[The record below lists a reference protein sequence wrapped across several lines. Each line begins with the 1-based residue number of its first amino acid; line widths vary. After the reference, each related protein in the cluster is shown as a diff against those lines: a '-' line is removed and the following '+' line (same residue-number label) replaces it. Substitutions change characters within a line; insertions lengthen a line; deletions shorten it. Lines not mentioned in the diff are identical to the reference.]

1 MLLRDGLVGMMKL
14 LFSTFSEELEGA
26 MTEIREPRI
35 AAAAEKEMQK
45 WATAQ
50 EIADRIIRF
59 DAAHRQEKT
68 LGPYITISRQAG
80 AGAEDVARRV
90 GEQLGWEVVDKNVLD
105 AIAKCF
111 CLERSQLGNL
121 DESSGNWVRDTFG
134 LWLDPHIIS
143 ADKFLT
149 CLERVVW
156 MAARKGNVVFVGRGV
171 RFLLPDEF
179 GLAVRLVASEKY
191 RVERIQREKGLS
203 ESAARRFVHELEQT
217 RRQFVQRFF
226 HKDVD
231 NPEWY
236 DVVINVERWG
246 VEKTAEMIVA
256 AWHARQQALK
266 AATEPAAV
274 SV

>member
-1 MLLRDGLVGMMKL
+1 
-14 LFSTFSEELEGA
+14 

-35 AAAAEKEMQK
+35 AAAAEREMQK

-50 EIADRIIRF
+50 QIADHIIRF
-59 DAAHRQEKT
+59 DAAHGSRERK

-80 AGAEDVARRV
+80 SGAEEVARAI
-90 GEQLGWEVVDKNVLD
+90 GEKLGWEVVDKNVVD
-105 AIAKCF
+105 AIAKHF
-111 CLERSQLGNL
+111 CLERSQLENL
-121 DESSGNWVRDTFG
+121 DESSGNWVRDTLG

-143 ADKFLT
+143 ADKFLA

-156 MAARKGNVVFVGRGV
+156 MAARKGNVIFVGRGV

-191 RVERIQREKGLS
+191 RVERIQREKGLT
-203 ESAARRFVHELEQT
+203 EAAARRFVHELEQM

-231 NPEWY
+231 DPQWY
-236 DVVINVERWG
+236 DIVINVERWG

-256 AWHARQQALK
+256 AWHTRQQAS
-266 AATEPAAV
+266 EPAAASATV